1 MSALFSPMM
10 RLSIIATLLIG
21 VLAVA
26 CSDDDGGGDGDASI
40 KVVATTIQIAALTEE
55 VAGDRAEVISVI
67 PAGSDPHDFEP
78 TASDL
83 QAIADADLIL
93 RHGIGL
99 DAFLDDMLSG
109 SSAPV
114 VTVTDG
120 LDLQP
125 PALELEHEE
134 EGEEHEEGEFDP
146 HVWHDPELDKGM
158 VDNILA
164 ALIGAGPD
172 DQAAY
177 EVNADAYKTV
187 LDETDAEIETIIAE
201 IPDENRKLVTNHDAM
216 GYFARAYGL
225 EVVGAVI
232 PADTT
237 AAEPSAEDTAELLD
251 TIEREG
257 VRAIFAESS
266 VTPDL
271 AEQLAN
277 DAGVEIVDNLYGDSL
292 GEPGSAEGT
301 VHGMLLYNAR
311 LIADALR

>member
-1 MSALFSPMM
+1 MNVSISPMM
-10 RLSIIATLLIG
+10 RLSIIAMLLLG

-26 CSDDDGGGDGDASI
+26 CSDDDAVGDGDVSI
-40 KVVATTIQIAALTEE
+40 NVVATTIQIAELTEE
-55 VAGDRAEVISVI
+55 VADDRAEIRALI
-67 PAGSDPHDFEP
+67 PAGTDPHDFEP

-83 QAIADADLIL
+83 QAVAGAELIL
-93 RHGIGL
+93 RHGVGL
-99 DAFLDDMLSG
+99 DAFLDDVVGG
-109 SSAPV
+109 SSASV

-120 LDLQP
+120 LPFEP

-134 EGEEHEEGEFDP
+134 EGEEREEEEFDP
-146 HVWHDPELDKGM
+146 HVWHDPELDKAM

-164 ALIGAGPD
+164 ALIDADPD
-172 DQAAY
+172 GQADY
-177 EVNADAYKTV
+177 EANAASYKTV
-187 LDETDAEIETIIAE
+187 LDETDAEIEMIVAG
-201 IPDENRKLVTNHDAM
+201 IPQENRKLVTNHDAM
-216 GYFARAYGL
+216 GYFARRYGL

-237 AAEPSAEDTAELLD
+237 AAEPSAQDTAELLD

-257 VRAIFAESS
+257 VKAIFAESS
-266 VTPDL
+266 VNPDL
-271 AEQLAN
+271 AEQLAK

-292 GEPGSAEGT
+292 GERGSPEGT